1 MTGPRRRARTLAL
14 QALYEADTAG
24 HAAEEVLAR
33 LVAQST
39 VKESVADFARE
50 LVTGVVE
57 HRERIDEV
65 IGKAAPAWPVAQ
77 LAPVDRNVLRLAI
90 LEILINNRTPVRAA
104 INEAVELAK
113 SFGSDNSGRFVNG
126 VLGSVS
132 LMATREAPS
141 PQTEGR

>member
-24 HAAEEVLAR
+24 HSAEDVLAR
-33 LVAQST
+33 LVAKST
-39 VKESVADFARE
+39 VKESVADFAGE
-50 LVTGVVE
+50 LVSGVLE
-57 HRERIDEV
+57 HRQRIDEV
-65 IGKAAPAWPVAQ
+65 ISKAAPAWPVHQ
-77 LAPVDRNVLRLAI
+77 LAPVDRNILRLAI

-113 SFGSDNSGRFVNG
+113 GFGSESSGRFVNG

-132 LMATREAPS
+132 LMTTR
-141 PQTEGR
+141 